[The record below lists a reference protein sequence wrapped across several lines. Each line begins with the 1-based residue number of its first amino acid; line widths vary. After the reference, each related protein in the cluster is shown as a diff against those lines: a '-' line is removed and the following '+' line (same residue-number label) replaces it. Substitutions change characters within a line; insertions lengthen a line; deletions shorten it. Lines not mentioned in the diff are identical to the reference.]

1 VGNAGDN
8 IITVSAFIACV
19 QHLRQQVADTTR
31 IFYLC
36 AVAMGQPYVEQWR
49 ADLQVARYLNNTP
62 VKIDNTLQ
70 TIDRVSSDLNCVRPS
85 KCWGSSLYS
94 SPIALLWAINGI
106 ELATMAELLTRRFPN
121 SVLCV
126 FKLWLLVIIR
136 PAGAFSMKLTLA
148 SRSGTAGKRRFFCV
162 LAFKFLNFHI
172 FLLSKSCNF
181 KLFFKLAW
189 LNQQFYEG
197 VCS

>member
-19 QHLRQQVADTTR
+19 QHLRQQLADTTR

-85 KCWGSSLYS
+85 KCWSRQFALLQ
-94 SPIALLWAINGI
+94 PDRIALSDQRYRTSDHGRVAHAPLPEYRTLPYLNYDCFSYYTSGRRLLNEVDIVAVAR
-106 ELATMAELLTRRFPN
+106 LAKGGFW
-121 SVLCV
+121 C
-126 FKLWLLVIIR
+126 
-136 PAGAFSMKLTLA
+136 FS
-148 SRSGTAGKRRFFCV
+148 F
-162 LAFKFLNFHI
+162 
-172 FLLSKSCNF
+172 
-181 KLFFKLAW
+181 
-189 LNQQFYEG
+189 
-197 VCS
+197 